1 MKNTGHNAG
10 QWGSSCQPEGA
21 AFMWTAHTLKADV
34 PFNCSLSF
42 CKLNLTLAHSL
53 FLLLVKSSYIFFFV
67 CGQSRVFDF
76 SSHLGVV
83 PPRLRNRKYARSTL

>member
-53 FLLLVKSSYIFFFV
+53 FLLLVKSSYIFFFLWPE
-67 CGQSRVFDF
+67 Q
-76 SSHLGVV
+76 GV
-83 PPRLRNRKYARSTL
+83 